1 MRVERLDYQR
11 EFLKLATA
19 LNKTIN
25 SEIAAGEE
33 KSDMQ
38 VKARLSFQIAA
49 ILKAFSVHMND
60 KLNSHFMNLAN
71 MQRSAN
77 AEEECKVFR

>member
-25 SEIAAGEE
+25 SEIACGEE
-33 KSDMQ
+33 KNDMQ
-38 VKARLSFQIAA
+38 V
-49 ILKAFSVHMND
+49 
-60 KLNSHFMNLAN
+60 
-71 MQRSAN
+71 
-77 AEEECKVFR
+77 AEV